1 MRCISVIA
9 LAAVASL
16 AEACGPYPYDKTDI
30 WFFSVT
36 EETPANAGG
45 TKQENLRL
53 WQRETSPGI
62 PLADIEEIVYGNFDA
77 VSWEEGE
84 VADSIR
90 SNKFYQ
96 WLRSHQATE
105 IQEFLTFAKR
115 VERARAEKCSPWYYP
130 AEKAQAGGA
139 PSGFA
144 PLIEQCAEQ
153 YGSKLSVRYGLQ
165 MIRLLHASSQWEA
178 CVAAYNRWFG
188 DVPDNHLMK
197 RMAMDYVAGAWTR
210 LGDVDKANRYFA
222 MKGDINS
229 LNGVDAL
236 EYLAEFN
243 PSAYPMQEIED
254 RLGLNKEPGCRHG
267 VYSEEQIQRS
277 VLPAARKVVKAGKAG
292 NIGEWEFLLAYLEGE
307 YNNDYKAADKYIR
320 QALAHGLPTQTGRD
334 HARAYKMAIDGARGN
349 VRSLLADLKWLENK
363 MKHEADAYLW
373 RQLTLG
379 IVYRY
384 WFPYFTEHKHLPM
397 ALLLSNY
404 VENLCGPYDYT
415 EERLL
420 TAQEKEQMRTSRK
433 EHNSVDFNGNFVRYI
448 MTLKPQ
454 DLIDYKHCLNDS
466 SELVTY
472 LRAGGRNDDDFLNEL
487 IGTLYLQDCNYIGAV
502 NWLSK
507 VSPNYQYTLNTYKGG
522 YLTRDPFA
530 FTPESRQ
537 DTVESAKLFPQLRD
551 KGAVK
556 LNFATRMCQLERQ
569 MKYGKD
575 EHAKTVAKV
584 QYTLARYASFSS
596 CWALTAYEDGW
607 VYPHHDFPCVESNR
621 WDRQRAE
628 EERKQHLIAETVAS
642 IHDNETAAEVQYLLG
657 NLKTIAK
664 KYPDT
669 ATGQFLSTHCDN
681 WKDWYPADKGKT
693 NLWAIL
699 LPAK

>member
-1 MRCISVIA
+1 MRCISRALCVMA
-9 LAAVASL
+9 LAAVASI
-16 AEACGPYPYDKTDI
+16 ADACGPFTYEKTEI
-30 WFFSVT
+30 CFFSVT
-36 EETPANAGG
+36 EGTPANTGG

-53 WQRETSPGI
+53 WQRETSSSI
-62 PLADIEEIVYGNFDA
+62 PLADIEEIVYSNFDA
-77 VSWEEGE
+77 VSWEEDE

-90 SNKFYQ
+90 SNKFYR

-144 PLIEQCAEQ
+144 PLIEYCADRQ
-153 YGSKLSVRYGLQ
+153 DSKLKARYGLQ
-165 MIRLLHASSQWEA
+165 MIRLLHASSQWEE
-178 CVAAYNRWFG
+178 CVAAFNRWFG

-210 LGDVDKANRYFA
+210 LGDTDKANRYFA

-229 LNGVDAL
+229 LNGVDVL
-236 EYLAEFN
+236 SYMAEIN
-243 PSAYPMQEIED
+243 PSAYPMQEIEG
-254 RLGLNKEPGCRHG
+254 RLGLNKEPGYRFG

-277 VLPAARKVVKAGKAG
+277 VLPAARKVVEAGKAK

-307 YNNDYKAADKYIR
+307 YNNDYETADRYIR
-320 QALAHGLPTQTGRD
+320 QALAHGLPTQTGHN
-334 HARAYKMAIDGARGN
+334 HARAYKMAVDGARGN
-349 VRSLLADLKWLENK
+349 VSPLLADLKWIENK
-363 MKHEADAYLW
+363 VRNGGDVYYW
-373 RQLTLG
+373 RQLALG
-379 IVYRY
+379 IVYCY
-384 WFPYFTEHKHLPM
+384 WFPYMTEHEHLPM

-404 VENLCGPYDYT
+404 VENLCGRFDYQ

-420 TAQEKEQMRTSRK
+420 TAQERVQMRTSRK
-433 EHNSVDFNGNFVRYI
+433 ERNEVDFNGNFVRFI

-466 SELVTY
+466 SKLVTY
-472 LRAGGRNDDDFLNEL
+472 LRNGGRNDDDFIDEL
-487 IGTLYLQDCNYIGAV
+487 IGTLYLQECNYAGAI

-507 VSPNYQYTLNTYKGG
+507 VSPGYQYTLNTYKGG

-530 FTPESRQ
+530 FTLESRQ
-537 DTVESAKLFPQLRD
+537 DTVESAKLFPKLRN
-551 KGAVK
+551 KGSVK
-556 LNFATRMCQLERQ
+556 LNFATRMRQLEWETKQ
-569 MKYGKD
+569 GKD

-584 QYTLARYASFSS
+584 KYALARYASFSS

-607 VYPHHDFPCVESNR
+607 IWPNHSYSVIESTRGERLN
-621 WDRQRAE
+621 AE
-628 EERKQHLIAETVAS
+628 EVRMRSVIDETVAS
-642 IHDNETAAEVQYLLG
+642 IDDKETAAEVQYLLG

-664 KYPDT
+664 KYPNT
-669 ATGQFLSTHCDN
+669 STGKFLSTHCDH
-681 WKDWYPADKGKT
+681 WKDW
-693 NLWAIL
+693 I
-699 LPAK
+699 